1 MASACAWRVAP
12 VTRRDVRCA
21 SRRCGRYAPLAL
33 RASAV
38 AMATAVAGTSFGDPF
53 PVDDDDNDDGAS
65 VESSASEPG
74 AIVPEIVVVGLGPGD
89 PGQITMQAWDILTAP
104 GARVHVRT
112 AQHPT
117 LQGLPPHVTITT
129 FDHIYERT
137 KLLQDV
143 YPQIAEELF
152 AIAETVASTAAA
164 DVAGASQTEDDVFS
178 SFVLQDDSDE
188 VKVRLDERQRHIV
201 YAVPGDP
208 CVAENSVK
216 ILRQLS
222 LARKVKVTIIPAVSF
237 LEPTLAAVG
246 ADVMPSLCIIDAID
260 VAGAGHAV
268 GITVD
273 TPTLLCQVY
282 SKAVASDVKLT
293 LMQQFPEDHVVTL
306 VHAAGTNE
314 EIVETMPLFEIDS
327 SDNIDILTS
336 LFVPAVGVI
345 SHGDT
350 ESTDGDSQTANSRNI
365 RGSVESVLDEIARA
379 RRGDVSGEAGGPS
392 MDGNENENGNE
403 MDDDVLDDDCDED
416 DDDSKWSS
424 SSSFDSLYFDDLDSF
439 SVFGSLDH
447 ADAAAASALRQSGIA
462 AAIAAENDADSAT
475 RKETLGALLAA
486 LSLHVAMAAEQG
498 EFTMADVV
506 VEATK
511 RVRKGI
517 I

>member
-12 VTRRDVRCA
+12 VTRRDFRCA

-246 ADVMPSLCIIDAID
+246 ADVMP
-260 VAGAGHAV
+260 
-268 GITVD
+268 
-273 TPTLLCQVY
+273 
-282 SKAVASDVKLT
+282 
-293 LMQQFPEDHVVTL
+293 
-306 VHAAGTNE
+306 
-314 EIVETMPLFEIDS
+314 
-327 SDNIDILTS
+327 
-336 LFVPAVGVI
+336 
-345 SHGDT
+345 
-350 ESTDGDSQTANSRNI
+350 
-365 RGSVESVLDEIARA
+365 
-379 RRGDVSGEAGGPS
+379 
-392 MDGNENENGNE
+392 
-403 MDDDVLDDDCDED
+403 
-416 DDDSKWSS
+416 
-424 SSSFDSLYFDDLDSF
+424 
-439 SVFGSLDH
+439 
-447 ADAAAASALRQSGIA
+447 
-462 AAIAAENDADSAT
+462 
-475 RKETLGALLAA
+475 
-486 LSLHVAMAAEQG
+486 
-498 EFTMADVV
+498 
-506 VEATK
+506 
-511 RVRKGI
+511 
-517 I
+517 